1 MSPKASRPTTDP
13 VRLLIEVAVLG
24 SGVAA
29 LFAADAE
36 TLAAVF
42 GVLAVAHLALTF
54 APWAQR
60 PERTA

>member
-13 VRLLIEVAVLG
+13 VRLLIEVAVFG
-24 SGVAA
+24 SVAA

-54 APWAQR
+54 ALGQR
-60 PERTA
+60 GAVT

>member
-13 VRLLIEVAVLG
+13 VRLLIEVAVG
-24 SGVAA
+24 SGPESPRSSRRT
-29 LFAADAE
+29 LE

-54 APWAQR
+54 ALGQR